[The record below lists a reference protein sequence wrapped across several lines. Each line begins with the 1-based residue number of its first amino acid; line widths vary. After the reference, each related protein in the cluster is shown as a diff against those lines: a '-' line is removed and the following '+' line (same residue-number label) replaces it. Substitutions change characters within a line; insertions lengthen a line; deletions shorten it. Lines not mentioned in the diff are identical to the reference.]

1 MTMMEERRDDSD
13 ENDVQEQDDAWGLA
27 TDSQAIKISQRPDN
41 QEHPDNEEQT
51 DIEEQQTKKITHTKK
66 NTERKTQECVSSYR
80 HPDMTKFTVMLLF
93 LLHVVMGEKIE
104 NCEKERERWG
114 NKNRRKVAS

>member
-1 MTMMEERRDDSD
+1 MTMMEERRDDND

-51 DIEEQQTKKITHTKK
+51 DKEEQQTRKITHTKK
-66 NTERKTQECVSSYR
+66 T
-80 HPDMTKFTVMLLF
+80 
-93 LLHVVMGEKIE
+93 
-104 NCEKERERWG
+104 RERRHR
-114 NKNRRKVAS
+114 NALVHTDTEI